1 MSFRV
6 LLNRKIRSYILS
18 LPRPQKRIGD
28 LIDKPSEN
36 PFPSKPKVIDLS
48 LTNFDIKKCKG
59 HKPGLWQGSAN
70 TGSFIKLISQAN
82 RSFSWSL
89 TQGEMSIRPI
99 AVWPKIRS
107 ARWFAAIRAPISY
120 MPKIKSSQGPNDRST
135 YCYSYLE
142 HECFW
147 SEYPWTKNYFG

>member
-28 LIDKPSEN
+28 LIDKLSEN
-36 PFPSKPKVIDLS
+36 PFPSKTKIIDLS

-82 RSFSWSL
+82 RSFS
-89 TQGEMSIRPI
+89 
-99 AVWPKIRS
+99 
-107 ARWFAAIRAPISY
+107 
-120 MPKIKSSQGPNDRST
+120 
-135 YCYSYLE
+135 
-142 HECFW
+142 
-147 SEYPWTKNYFG
+147 